1 MITLKVYRINPERGF
16 MTLSELQT
24 KFEAYLLTEKRVSVN
39 TFTAYKRDIAQ
50 FICFLGKENIIIE
63 QIKKND
69 LKKFLAYLYDLKL
82 SARSVARKI
91 SSLKIFFTYLHQ
103 QFGWKNIGQE
113 LYTPKIEQKLPQYLT
128 ENEIKLLLTAAE
140 QDQTAIGIRNKV
152 MLYLLYVSGM
162 RISELIM
169 LTTADMHFDTG
180 FISVCGKGG
189 KQRMIPIPQL
199 VLVMIKNYLGTHPI
213 TDYLFPVKY
222 GKKIK
227 PISRQA
233 FWVVLKKLCK
243 RSGIDKSIFPHQLR
257 HSLATHLLKKGAD
270 LRSLQLLLGHE
281 NISTV
286 QIYTHIE
293 TSHLREIYD
302 KKHPRS

>member
-1 MITLKVYRINPERGF
+1 

-39 TFTAYKRDIAQ
+39 TFSAYKCDITQ
-50 FICFLGKENIIIE
+50 FMYFLSKKNITIE

-69 LKKFLAYLYDLKL
+69 LKKFLFYLYDRKL

-91 SSLKIFFTYLHQ
+91 SSLKIFFAYIHQ
-103 QFGWKNIGQE
+103 RFGWKNIAEE
-113 LYTPKIEQKLPQYLT
+113 LYMPKIEKKLPQYLT

-140 QDQTAIGIRNKV
+140 HDQTVIGIRNKV

-162 RISELIM
+162 RISELVT
-169 LTTADMHFDTG
+169 LTIADMHFDTG
-180 FISVCGKGG
+180 FIAVCGKGG
-189 KQRMIPIPQL
+189 RQRMIPIPQI
-199 VLVMIKNYLGTHPI
+199 VLTMIKNYMGTLKN

-233 FWVVLKKLCK
+233 FWVILKKLSK
-243 RSGIDKSIFPHQLR
+243 RAGIDQSIFPHQLR

-281 NISTV
+281 SIATV
-286 QIYTHIE
+286 QIYTHVEI
-293 TSHLREIYD
+293 SHLREVYD

>member
-1 MITLKVYRINPERGF
+1 MKLT
-16 MTLSELQT
+16 ELQT
-24 KFEAYLLTEKRVSVN
+24 KFEAYLLTEKRVSTN
-39 TFTAYKRDIAQ
+39 TFTAYKQDITQ
-50 FICFLGKENIIIE
+50 FVNFLNKEFIVIE

-69 LKKFLAYLYDLKL
+69 LKNFLSYLYNLKL
-82 SARSVARKI
+82 SSRSVARKI
-91 SSLKIFFTYLHQ
+91 SSLKIFFFYLHQ
-103 QFGWKNIGQE
+103 QFGWKNLGEE
-113 LYTPKIEQKLPQYLT
+113 LYIPKIEKKLPQYLT
-128 ENEIKLLLTAAE
+128 ESEIQLLLTTAE
-140 QDQTAIGIRNKV
+140 QDQTAIGRRNSV

-169 LTTADMHFDTG
+169 LKTSALHFDTG
-180 FISVCGKGG
+180 LITVCGKGG
-189 KQRMIPIPQL
+189 KQRMVPIPSF
-199 VLVMIKNYLGTHPI
+199 VMAMIKTYLNTLPI
-213 TDYLFPVKY
+213 TNYLFPVIY

-233 FWVVLKKLCK
+233 FWVVLKTLCK
-243 RSGIDKSIFPHQLR
+243 KTGIKKAISPHQLR

-286 QIYTHIE
+286 EIYTHIE
-293 TSHLREIYD
+293 VSHLRETYD

>member
-1 MITLKVYRINPERGF
+1 
-16 MTLSELQT
+16 MTLPELQT

-39 TFTAYKRDIAQ
+39 TFNAYKGDITQ
-50 FICFLGKENIIIE
+50 FVYFLSKNNIAIE
-63 QIKKND
+63 QIKKSD
-69 LKKFLAYLYDLKL
+69 LKRFLYYLYDLKL

-91 SSLKIFFTYLHQ
+91 SSLKIFFAYIHQ
-103 QFGWKNIGQE
+103 RFGWKNIAEE
-113 LYTPKIEQKLPQYLT
+113 LHMPKIEKKLPQYLT
-128 ENEIKLLLTAAE
+128 ENEVQLLLTAAE
-140 QDQTAIGIRNKV
+140 HDQTVIGIRNKV

-162 RISELIM
+162 RISELVK
-169 LTTADMHFDTG
+169 LTIADIHFDTG
-180 FISVCGKGG
+180 FIAVCGKGG

-199 VLVMIKNYLGTHPI
+199 VLMMIKNYMGTLKN

-222 GKKIK
+222 SKKIK

-233 FWVVLKKLCK
+233 FWVILKKLCK
-243 RSGIDKSIFPHQLR
+243 RAGIDQSIFPHQLR

-281 NISTV
+281 SIATV
-286 QIYTHIE
+286 QIYTHVEI
-293 TSHLREIYD
+293 SHLREAYD

>member
-1 MITLKVYRINPERGF
+1 
-16 MTLSELQT
+16 MTLPELQT
-24 KFEAYLLTEKRVSVN
+24 KFEAYLLTEKRVSAN
-39 TFTAYKRDIAQ
+39 TFNAYKSDIAQ
-50 FICFLGKENIIIE
+50 FVYFLSKKNIILE
-63 QIKKND
+63 QIKKSD
-69 LKKFLAYLYDLKL
+69 LKKFLRYLYDLKL

-91 SSLKIFFTYLHQ
+91 SSLKIFFVYTSQ
-103 QFGWKNIGQE
+103 QFGWKNIAEE
-113 LYTPKIEQKLPQYLT
+113 LCMPKIEKKLPQYLT

-140 QDQTAIGIRNKV
+140 QDQTVIGTRNKV
-152 MLYLLYVSGM
+152 MLYLLYASGM
-162 RISELIM
+162 RISELVR
-169 LTTADMHFDTG
+169 LTITDMHFDTG
-180 FISVCGKGG
+180 FIAVCGKGG
-189 KQRMIPIPQL
+189 RQRMIPIPQL
-199 VLVMIKNYLGTHPI
+199 VLMMIKNYMGTLKNI
-213 TDYLFPVKY
+213 DYLFPVKY

-243 RSGIDKSIFPHQLR
+243 RSGIDQSIFPHQLR

-286 QIYTHIE
+286 QIYTHVE
-293 TSHLREIYD
+293 KSHLRKEYD

>member
-1 MITLKVYRINPERGF
+1 VKLT
-16 MTLSELQT
+16 ELQT
-24 KFEAYLLTEKRVSVN
+24 KFEAYLLTEKRVSTN
-39 TFTAYKRDIAQ
+39 TFTAYKQDITQ
-50 FICFLGKENIIIE
+50 FVNFLNKEFIVIE

-69 LKKFLAYLYDLKL
+69 LKNFLSYLYNLKL
-82 SARSVARKI
+82 SSRSVARKI
-91 SSLKIFFTYLHQ
+91 SSLKIFFFYLHQ
-103 QFGWKNIGQE
+103 QFGWKNLGEE
-113 LYTPKIEQKLPQYLT
+113 LYIPKIEKKLPQYLT
-128 ENEIKLLLTAAE
+128 ESEIQLLLTTAE
-140 QDQTAIGIRNKV
+140 QDQTAIGRRNSV

-169 LTTADMHFDTG
+169 LKTSALHFDTG
-180 FISVCGKGG
+180 FITVCGKGG
-189 KQRMIPIPQL
+189 KQRMVPIPSF
-199 VLVMIKNYLGTHPI
+199 VMTMIKTYLNTLPI
-213 TDYLFPVKY
+213 TNYLFPVIY

-233 FWVVLKKLCK
+233 FWVVLKTLCK
-243 RSGIDKSIFPHQLR
+243 KAGIKKAISPHQLR

-286 QIYTHIE
+286 EVYTHIE
-293 TSHLREIYD
+293 VSHLRETYD

>member
-16 MTLSELQT
+16 MTLPELQT
-24 KFEAYLLTEKRVSVN
+24 KFEAYLLTEKRVSAN
-39 TFTAYKRDIAQ
+39 TFTAYKRDISQ
-50 FICFLGKENIIIE
+50 FIYFLGKENIIIE

-69 LKKFLAYLYDLKL
+69 LKKFLCYLYDLKL

-91 SSLKIFFTYLHQ
+91 SSLKIFFTYTHR

-162 RISELIM
+162 RISELVI

-189 KQRMIPIPQL
+189 KQRMIPIPQF
-199 VLVMIKNYLGTHPI
+199 VLMMIKNYLGTHPI

-243 RSGIDKSIFPHQLR
+243 RSGINKSIFPHQLR

-286 QIYTHIE
+286 QIYTHVE